1 VNLRRI
7 TLILIV
13 LAGWAVPAPALAETK
28 IWSAVILASN
38 SPEPKESPEV
48 LRPVFQG
55 LKRFFGYNQFEI
67 LGSSTMSIEGR
78 VEQWLV
84 PTEHFWLSVRAR
96 KTSSKDAR
104 GGYLLDL
111 ELFHDKRPLVATE
124 ARLSPESPLFI
135 RGPVHA
141 TGQVL
146 VVLQVQR

>member
-1 VNLRRI
+1 VNLRQI
-7 TLILIV
+7 PLIFIAL
-13 LAGWAVPAPALAETK
+13 LAWGQPGSALAETK

-38 SPEPKESPEV
+38 APEPKESPEV
-48 LRPVFQG
+48 LKPVFQG

-67 LGSSTMSIEGR
+67 LGSSTMSVDAK
-78 VEQWLV
+78 VEEWLV

-96 KTSSKDAR
+96 KTTSKEAR
-104 GGYLLDL
+104 GAYLLNL

-124 ARLSPESPLFI
+124 ARLGPESPLFI